1 MIQFKEYLCDCSHK
15 SLFEDIKRCDQ
26 CNCILCNKCMYNI
39 STCYVCKEQNEA
51 IDYFDEIIEKGVFI
65 LEQIKNENII
75 NNLKKELENARMFIN
90 QVKLQ
95 NEVFYQNR
103 IIDVLVDSG
112 ELLDEI
118 RCILEQRIIK
128 IILGNFIY
136 PPCFY
141 PIY

>member
-1 MIQFKEYLCDCSHK
+1 MIYFTEYLCDCSHE
-15 SLFEDIKRCDQ
+15 SLFENIKRCSQ
-26 CNCILCNKCMYNI
+26 CNCILCNKCMYSLN
-39 STCYVCKEQNEA
+39 TCYLCKEQNDA
-51 IDYFDEIIEKGVFI
+51 IDCFDEIIEKGVFI

-75 NNLKKELENARMFIN
+75 NNLKKELENARIFIN

-95 NEVFYQNR
+95 NEVCYQNR

-118 RCILEQRIIK
+118 SNILEQRIIK
-128 IILGNFIY
+128 IIHGYSIY
-136 PPCFY
+136 SPCFH